1 MTEGRTMKRILAA
14 LLLCMT
20 SGCFDWSSLAVRD
33 KEKKADDAA
42 PPAAAQ
48 PAQPAAPGG
57 QAAVAAAVANNGPPD
72 MDAKI
77 VDKKKA
83 LQERPQLI
91 ETKNSITAS
100 DPIFAPLQGIHAVGS
115 KAELLAFTHTIQ
127 IHQATNDKYPTFEE
141 FMDYYKQAHVQ
152 LKGLKP
158 WQVYAYDEDTGTVSL
173 MEDPAEKERIN
184 KEWDEQNRL

>member
-14 LLLCMT
+14 LLLCMA
-20 SGCFDWSSLAVRD
+20 SGCFDWSSLAVRN
-33 KEKKADDAA
+33 KEKQADDDA

-48 PAQPAAPGG
+48 PAATGG
-57 QAAVAAAVANNGPPD
+57 QAAVAAAVPNNGPPD
-72 MDAKI
+72 IDARI

-83 LQERPQLI
+83 LVERPQLV
-91 ETKNSITAS
+91 ETTNKITAS
-100 DPIFAPLQGIHAVGS
+100 DPIFAPLQGLHAVGS
-115 KAELLAFTHTIQ
+115 KAEMLAFTHTIQ
-127 IHQATNDKYPTFEE
+127 IHQATNDKYPTFDE
-141 FMDYYKQAHVQ
+141 FMDYYKQAHVE

-173 MEDPAEKERIN
+173 MEDPTEKERIN